1 MTVERSS
8 TDGGSADASSGGT
21 GNGDAAADAAVAT
34 DTGAEPEGTPTYVEV
49 PPMVSLA
56 LRAALAQIVVMGL
69 ATVATYFL
77 RDTLRDAWL
86 TARAVSTGQTLDA
99 VRESAVEAPHFFP
112 VALTMFVTY
121 VGLALVLIVMVRV
134 GARWALY
141 SLTALVVLSGLQQVV
156 VGTTPGA
163 PTLIML
169 LTAASVALHGLTVLL
184 LWHPA
189 NAGYFRNAHNGH
201 WAKVIG
207 DD

>member
-1 MTVERSS
+1 MAVEQ
-8 TDGGSADASSGGT
+8 GSAADGVTGENPERPESVDASDAHGT
-21 GNGDAAADAAVAT
+21 AD
-34 DTGAEPEGTPTYVEV
+34 DVEV
-49 PPMVSLA
+49 PPMVGLA
-56 LRAALAQIVVMGL
+56 LRAALAQMVVMAF

-77 RDTLRDAWL
+77 RDTLEDAWL
-86 TARAVSTGQTLDA
+86 TSRALSTGQTIDA
-99 VRESAVEAPHFFP
+99 VRESSVEAPHFFP

-121 VGLALVLIVMVRV
+121 VLLALVLVVMVRV

-141 SLTALVVLSGLQQVV
+141 SLTALVVMSGLMQIV

-189 NAGYFRNAHNGH
+189 NAGFFRNAHSGH
-201 WAKVIG
+201 WAKVVG